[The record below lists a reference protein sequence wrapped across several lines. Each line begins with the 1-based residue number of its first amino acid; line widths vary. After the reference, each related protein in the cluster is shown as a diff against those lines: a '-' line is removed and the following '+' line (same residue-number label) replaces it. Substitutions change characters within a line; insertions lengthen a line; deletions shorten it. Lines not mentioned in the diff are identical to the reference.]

1 MLSRTHFG
9 VEPKLFEEKNLEDHE
24 TSAEYILDILVE
36 ERKRLILIIPDKKAV
51 NRDYLINRFI
61 EVENNIF
68 KYMDEIYE

>member
-1 MLSRTHFG
+1 MKKDIIK
-9 VEPKLFEEKNLEDHE
+9 KLFEEKNLEDHE

-36 ERKRLILIIPDKKAV
+36 ERKRFILIIRDKKAV

>member
-1 MLSRTHFG
+1 MKKDIIK
-9 VEPKLFEEKNLEDHE
+9 KLFEEKNLEDHE
-24 TSAEYILDILVE
+24 TSAEYMLDIPVE

>member
-1 MLSRTHFG
+1 MKKDIIK
-9 VEPKLFEEKNLEDHE
+9 KLFEEKNLEDHE
-24 TSAEYILDILVE
+24 ISAEYILDILVE

>member
-1 MLSRTHFG
+1 MKKDIIK
-9 VEPKLFEEKNLEDHE
+9 KLFEEKNLEDHE

-51 NRDYLINRFI
+51 NRVYLINRFI

>member
-1 MLSRTHFG
+1 MKKDIIK
-9 VEPKLFEEKNLEDHE
+9 KLFEEKNLEDHE

-36 ERKRLILIIPDKKAV
+36 ERKWFILIIPDKKAV

>member
-1 MLSRTHFG
+1 M
-9 VEPKLFEEKNLEDHE
+9 
-24 TSAEYILDILVE
+24 LDILVE

>member
-1 MLSRTHFG
+1 MKKDIIK
-9 VEPKLFEEKNLEDHE
+9 KLFEEKNLEDHE
-24 TSAEYILDILVE
+24 TSAEYMLDILVE
-36 ERKRLILIIPDKKAV
+36 ETKRLILIIPDKKAV